1 MTAAVET
8 ATAGPVLLR
17 AAGTSVVVALDGAPR
32 ILHWG
37 RDIGELRADDLVAL
51 ATYDSIGTSGSEPDV
66 PRVLAL
72 WASERD
78 GWVGTPTV
86 SGHANGA
93 ATTPRPRLVSHEVQ
107 READA
112 QRLEV
117 RLVDEITG
125 LTADIRLT
133 LDRHGVLAV
142 DQSLTLADG
151 AEPYTLDGAIALM
164 PVPQRAAE
172 LLDFTGRW
180 CRERAPQR
188 TPFGFGAHV
197 RRSRRGRPG
206 HDSPF
211 LLMAG
216 TAGFGFRSGEVW
228 ATHLAW
234 SGGQH
239 YLAER
244 LPEGAGSHAGVIGA
258 GEGLAAGEVVLAP
271 GGVHRAPTALFVWSD
286 AGMDGAAARLH
297 DRLRSRTAHPS
308 SPRPLVLN
316 TWEALYFDHDLPTL
330 ERLVERAARV
340 GVERVVLDDGWFGSR
355 RDATRGL
362 GDWYVSREV
371 WPEGLSPLVD
381 VLRGHGMSF
390 GLWVEPEMVN
400 EDSDLARA
408 HPDWILGPAQ
418 GPGVTMRGQQ
428 VLDISRPD
436 AWSYLR
442 DRISAL
448 VEEYGI
454 AYLKWDHNR
463 ELLEAVA
470 RRDGRDRPI
479 VREQTLALYRLMDE
493 LRRRHPGLEIES
505 CAAGGGR
512 IDLGILDRTDRVWTS
527 DCNDPVERARI
538 QQWTG
543 LLLPP
548 ELIGGHVGP
557 PTAHTT
563 GRTTS
568 LAYRLATALFGH
580 AGVEWNLLECSDEE
594 LAAIGAWATLYR
606 ELRPLLH
613 SGRVVHADGLDA
625 GAALE
630 GVVAHDGS
638 RAVYRW
644 SRTETSPQTRSGV
657 VPLPGLGAVGVERV
671 RVRIREEFGV
681 ARTMSDVEP
690 AWVDAARRPDG
701 VVLPTAA
708 LTTVGL
714 PLPALSPQQAMI
726 IDVQAV

>member
-1 MTAAVET
+1 MSDAPA
-8 ATAGPVLLR
+8 PVLLR
-17 AAGTSVVVALDGAPR
+17 AAGASVVVALDGPVPR
-32 ILHWG
+32 IVHWG
-37 RDIGELRADDLVAL
+37 ADVGGLGDDDLRAL
-51 ATYDSIGTSGSEPDV
+51 ATHDGVGTSGSEPDA
-66 PRVLAL
+66 PRVLSL
-72 WASERD
+72 WAGERD

-86 SGHANGA
+86 SGHAGGA
-93 ATTPRPRLVSHEVQ
+93 ATTPRPRLVAHEV
-107 READA
+107 RRDADA
-112 QRLEV
+112 QRLDV
-117 RLVDEITG
+117 RLSDEITG

-142 DQSLTLADG
+142 DQSLALTEA

-164 PVPQRAAE
+164 PVPERAAE

-188 TPFGFGAHV
+188 APFGFGAHL

-234 SGGQH
+234 SGGQR

-258 GEGLAAGEVVLAP
+258 GEGLAPGEVVLAP
-271 GGVHRAPTALFVWSD
+271 RGVYRAPTALFVWSD
-286 AGMDGAAARLH
+286 AGMDGVAARLH
-297 DRLRSRTAHPS
+297 DRLRSRDAHPTS
-308 SPRPLVLN
+308 ARPLVLN
-316 TWEALYFDHDLPTL
+316 TWEAVYFDHDLGTL
-330 ERLVERAARV
+330 ERLVERAAHV

-362 GDWYVSREV
+362 GDWFVSPEA
-371 WPEGLSPLVD
+371 WPGGLSPLVEI
-381 VLRGHGMSF
+381 LRRHGMSF
-390 GLWVEPEMVN
+390 GLWFEPEMIN
-400 EDSDLARA
+400 QDSELARA

-418 GPGVTMRGQQ
+418 GPGGTMRSQQ

-436 AWSYLR
+436 AWEYLLE
-442 DRISAL
+442 RISAL
-448 VEEYGI
+448 VDEYDI

-470 RRDGRDRPI
+470 QRDGRDRPI

-512 IDLGILDRTDRVWTS
+512 IDLGILDRTDRVWAS

-563 GRTTS
+563 GRTTA

-580 AGVEWNLLECSDEE
+580 AGVEWNLLECDDDE
-594 LAAIGAWATLYR
+594 LDAIRAWAALYR

-630 GVVAHDGS
+630 GVVAHDAS

-644 SRTETSPQTRSGV
+644 SRTETAPQTRSGAV
-657 VPLPGLGAVGVERV
+657 TLPGLDALAAARV
-671 RVRIREEFGV
+671 RVRIREEFG
-681 ARTMSDVEP
+681 APTTMGDMEP

-701 VVLPTAA
+701 IVLPSAA
-708 LTTVGL
+708 LSTVGL
-714 PLPALSPQQAMI
+714 PLPSLAPQQAMI
-726 IDVQAV
+726 IDVGAV

>member
-1 MTAAVET
+1 VPAVT
-8 ATAGPVLLR
+8 SDPTPSPVLLR
-17 AAGTSVVVALDGAPR
+17 GGGTSLIVALEDVPR
-32 ILHWG
+32 AVHWG
-37 RDIGELRADDLVAL
+37 ADVGPLDAEALRALAAHDDV
-51 ATYDSIGTSGSEPDV
+51 GTAGSEPDV
-66 PRVLAL
+66 PRVFAL
-72 WASERD
+72 WATERD
-78 GWVGTPTV
+78 GWVGTPTIA
-86 SGHANGA
+86 GHAHGA
-93 ATTPRPRLVSHEVQ
+93 ATTPRPRLISHAVR
-107 READA
+107 READGE
-112 QRLEV
+112 RLDV
-117 RLVDEITG
+117 RLADDITG
-125 LTADIRLT
+125 LTVDIVLA
-133 LDRHGVLAV
+133 LDRHGVLTV
-142 DQSLTLADG
+142 DHTLTLAAD
-151 AEPYTLDGAIALM
+151 ADPFTLDGVIALL
-164 PVPQRAAE
+164 PVPERAAE

-188 TPFGFGAHV
+188 SPFGFGSHL

-206 HDSPF
+206 HDAPF

-234 SGGQH
+234 SGGQR

-258 GEGLAAGEVVLAP
+258 GEGLAPGEIVLAP
-271 GGVHRAPTALFVWSD
+271 GDAYRAPATVFVWSD
-286 AGMDGAAARLH
+286 AGMDGVAARLH
-297 DRLRSRTAHPS
+297 DRLRARPGHPA

-316 TWEALYFDHDLPTL
+316 TWEAVYFDHDLGTL
-330 ERLVERAARV
+330 ERLVDRAALI

-362 GDWYVSREV
+362 GDWTVSPEA
-371 WPEGLSPLVD
+371 WPDGLTPLVEM
-381 VLRGHGMSF
+381 LRRHGMSF
-390 GLWVEPEMVN
+390 GLWFEPEMIN
-400 EDSDLARA
+400 PDSDLARA

-418 GPGVTMRGQQ
+418 GPGVTMRDQQ

-436 AWSYLR
+436 AWAYLR

-448 VEEYGI
+448 VDAYDI

-505 CAAGGGR
+505 CSAGGGR
-512 IDLGILDRTDRVWTS
+512 IDLGILERTDRVWAS

-557 PTAHTT
+557 PSAHTT
-563 GRTTS
+563 GRTTA
-568 LAYRLATALFGH
+568 LPYRLATALFGH
-580 AGVEWNLLECSDEE
+580 AGVEWNLLECTDDELGA
-594 LAAIGAWATLYR
+594 LAAWASLHR

-613 SGRVVHADGLDA
+613 GGRVVHADGLDA

-630 GVVAHDGS
+630 GVVAQDGS

-644 SRTETSPQTRSGV
+644 SRTETAPQTRSGAV
-657 VPLPGLGAVGVERV
+657 VFPGLEGAPPRV
-671 RVRIREEFGV
+671 RIRIREEFGA
-681 ARTMSDVEP
+681 ARTMSVIEP
-690 AWVDAARRPDG
+690 AWMIAARRPDG
-701 VVLPTAA
+701 VTLPLASLAA
-708 LTTVGL
+708 VGL
-714 PLPALSPQQAMI
+714 PLPALAPQQAMI
-726 IDVQAV
+726 IDVQAA

>member
-1 MTAAVET
+1 MSDTPS
-8 ATAGPVLLR
+8 PVLLR
-17 AAGTSVVVALDGAPR
+17 AAGTSVVVALDGAVPR
-32 ILHWG
+32 IVHWG
-37 RDIGELRADDLVAL
+37 ADVGDLGTAALRDL
-51 ATYDSIGTSGSEPDV
+51 AAYDAVGTSGSEPDV
-66 PRVLAL
+66 PRVLSL
-72 WASERD
+72 WATERD
-78 GWVGTPTV
+78 GWVGTPSV
-86 SGHANGA
+86 SGHASGA
-93 ATTPRPRLVSHEVQ
+93 ATTPRPRLVSHEVG
-107 READA
+107 EEGGT
-112 QRLEV
+112 QRLHV
-117 RLVDEITG
+117 RLADEITG

-142 DQSLTLADG
+142 EQALTLADD
-151 AEPYTLDGAIALM
+151 AAPYTLDGALALM
-164 PVPQRAAE
+164 PVPERAAE

-188 TPFGFGAHV
+188 SSFGFGAHV

-234 SGGQH
+234 SGDQR

-258 GEGLAAGEVVLAP
+258 GEGLAPGEVVLAP
-271 GGVHRAPTALFVWSD
+271 GDAYRAPTVLYVWSD
-286 AGMDGAAARLH
+286 AGMDGVAARLH
-297 DRLRSRTAHPS
+297 DRLRARPGHPV

-316 TWEALYFDHDLPTL
+316 TWEAVYFDHDLPTL

-340 GVERVVLDDGWFGSR
+340 GVERVVLDDGWFGAR

-362 GDWYVSREV
+362 GDWFVSPEV
-371 WPEGLSPLVD
+371 WPQGLSPLVEI
-381 VLRGHGMSF
+381 LRRHGMSF
-390 GLWVEPEMVN
+390 GLWFEPEMIS

-408 HPDWILGPAQ
+408 HPDWVLGPSR
-418 GPGVTMRGQQ
+418 GRGGTMRGQH

-436 AWSYLR
+436 AWAYLR

-448 VEEYGI
+448 VDEYDI

-470 RRDGRDRPI
+470 QRDGRDRPI

-505 CAAGGGR
+505 CSAGGGR
-512 IDLGILDRTDRVWTS
+512 IDLGILARTDRVWAS

-563 GRTTS
+563 GRTTG

-580 AGVEWNLLECSDEE
+580 AGVEWNLLECSDDE
-594 LAAIGAWATLYR
+594 LDAIRAWGSLYR

-630 GVVAHDGS
+630 GVVAHDGT

-644 SRTETSPQTRSGV
+644 SRTETVPQTRSGV
-657 VPLPGLGAVGVERV
+657 VTLPGLTGVASDRV
-671 RVRIREEFGV
+671 RVRIREEFGP

-690 AWVDAARRPDG
+690 SWVDAARSAGGITVPA
-701 VVLPTAA
+701 VA

-714 PLPALSPQQAMI
+714 PLPALAPQQAMI
-726 IDVQAV
+726 IDVQAA